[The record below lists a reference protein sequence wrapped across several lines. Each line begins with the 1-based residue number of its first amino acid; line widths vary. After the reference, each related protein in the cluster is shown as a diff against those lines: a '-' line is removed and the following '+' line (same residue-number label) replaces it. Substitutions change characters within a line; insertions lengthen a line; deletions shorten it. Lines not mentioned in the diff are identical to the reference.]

1 MFSLLRLT
9 VLPGIYTNEQ
19 CGLNL
24 RVKLNFVVM
33 RRITSCSKRPFS
45 GKQEFLV
52 SGDKDLVDDEKLK
65 AEVLKCGVKVV
76 SVAEFVEVL
85 RERGLI

>member
-1 MFSLLRLT
+1 
-9 VLPGIYTNEQ
+9 
-19 CGLNL
+19 
-24 RVKLNFVVM
+24 
-33 RRITSCSKRPFS
+33 
-45 GKQEFLV
+45 LV